1 MKSATSSS
9 KGAIAS
15 IRANRAPATLQN
27 GNLSSTGN
35 SNLSP
40 SEKDSTRNMSTSNI
54 GKTAHQKYE
63 HLLEILRSL
72 GKTAVAFSGGVD
84 STFLLAAA
92 HKAPVTELIAL
103 TMKRPYIAQWEL
115 VEAEAF
121 IKQLAVKQQVIE
133 LPVDEEV
140 RNNVPNR
147 CYFCKSSTFKRFR
160 EELDALG
167 FDTLVDGTNADDTQ
181 EYRPGMRA
189 IRENHVRS
197 PLQEAGLT
205 KEEIRLLSHEM
216 GLPEWDKPSN
226 TCLVTRIPY
235 NTLISDEDLRLI
247 EQAELFLMKQG
258 FRQVRVRKHS
268 DLARI
273 EVDPGMIDRL
283 FEKEMA
289 ARITEHLKELG
300 FKYVS
305 LDLEGY
311 KTGSL
316 DQAIL
321 TNMKK

>member
-1 MKSATSSS
+1 MSLKSTTPQAD
-9 KGAIAS
+9 
-15 IRANRAPATLQN
+15 N
-27 GNLSSTGN
+27 GTPK
-35 SNLSP
+35 SP
-40 SEKDSTRNMSTSNI
+40 S
-54 GKTAHQKYE
+54 GKAPHQETMQQKYE
-63 HLLEILRSL
+63 RLQEILRGL

-92 HKAPVTELIAL
+92 KKAPVTELIAM

-115 VEAEAF
+115 DEAHEF
-121 IKQLAVKQQVIE
+121 IEKLGIAQRVVE

-147 CYFCKSSTFKRFR
+147 CYYCKSSTFGYFR
-160 EELDALG
+160 EELERME
-167 FDTLVDGTNADDTQ
+167 FDTLIDGTNADDTQ
-181 EYRPGMRA
+181 EYRPGLRA
-189 IRENHVRS
+189 IRENNVRS

-205 KEEIRLLSHEM
+205 KDEIRELSRQM
-216 GLPEWDKPSN
+216 GLPDWDKPSN

-235 NTLISDEDLRLI
+235 NTRVSDEDLRQI
-247 EQAELFLMKQG
+247 EQAEFFMMKQG
-258 FRQVRVRKHS
+258 FRQVRVRKHG

-273 EVDPGMIDRL
+273 EVDPGMIKSL
-283 FEKEMA
+283 FEDGMVAKV
-289 ARITEHLKELG
+289 TEHLKTLG

-321 TNMKK
+321 KKTKG